1 MHLKRVILHP
11 EKYPTD
17 KYYPFNLDIFQKTES
32 IDFAMP
38 VTLFA
43 GENGTGKSTLLRA
56 ICQRAGI
63 HIWEEM
69 RTRYQFNPYE
79 EALGKFIDLEWTEG
93 PVPGSFFSSQIFQDY
108 VRFLDEVAA
117 ADPGILKYF
126 GGSSLMTKSH
136 GQSLI
141 AYFTARY
148 RIKGLY
154 LIDEPETAL
163 SPKSQLGL
171 LKVLKDMSELGH
183 AQFIIASHSP
193 ILLALP
199 GARLYSFDEAPVKPV
214 VYEETEYYQVYR
226 NFLSNREKYLSQL

>member
-1 MHLKRVILHP
+1 MHLKRVVLHP
-11 EKYPTD
+11 EKFPTGD
-17 KYYPFNLDIFQKTES
+17 CYPFNLEIFQKTGA
-32 IDFAMP
+32 IDFATP

-56 ICQRAGI
+56 ICRRAGI
-63 HIWEEM
+63 HIWEDV
-69 RTRYQFNPYE
+69 RTRYQANPYE
-79 EALGKFIDLEWTEG
+79 EALFNFIELEWEADA
-93 PVPGSFFSSQIFQDY
+93 VPGSFFSSQIFQDY

-148 RIKGLY
+148 KIKGLY
-154 LIDEPETAL
+154 LMDEPETAL

-171 LKVLKDMSELGH
+171 LRVLKEMSELGH

-193 ILLALP
+193 ILLACP

-226 NFLSNREKYLSQL
+226 NFLSNRGKYLSQL